1 MVKVD
6 PDLQR
11 IAGKP
16 AYLAFLSDTRGWGT
30 FICVWTQSVPIWVTI
45 SSAGTSQ
52 KNLRGNHMAVGLS
65 NVDVSVKQNYE
76 FWKQIL
82 RDE

>member
-16 AYLAFLSDTRGWGT
+16 AYLAFLSDIKGWGI
-30 FICVWTQSVPIWVTI
+30 FICVWTQSVPIWVSI

-52 KNLRGNHMAVGLS
+52 KISEAIIWLWVCRMRRLLS
-65 NVDVSVKQNYE
+65 KIMTFGSI
-76 FWKQIL
+76 F
-82 RDE
+82 